1 MVDAGIGRLLI
12 ASLHQG
18 IADVVPT
25 RLPFYENWLTPPG
38 LSSGRKFGLAP
49 LHAVLSFLRLEGEP
63 TYTQIMQCAG
73 GYTGE
78 WAFDELSSFRRAFV
92 RRCPTPLRARTAL
105 WLSRR
110 MIRQTFRGSTSRVK
124 VRKGVGTIELRGSIF
139 CEVREKTDRPMCA
152 FYSAALAR
160 FLERFDIDAA
170 IDVAACRAA
179 GGGRCTMAITIRGP
193 RAAESAAQAA

>member
-18 IADVVPT
+18 IADVIPV

-38 LSSGRKFGLAP
+38 LTSGRKFGLAP

-63 TYTQIMQCAG
+63 AYTQIMHRAG
-73 GYTGE
+73 RYAGE
-78 WAFDELSSFRRAFV
+78 WAFDELSSFRRALV
-92 RRCPTPLRARTAL
+92 RRCPASLRVRTAL
-105 WLSRR
+105 WLSRG

-124 VRKGVGTIELRGSIF
+124 VKKGVGTIELRGSIF
-139 CEVREKTDRPMCA
+139 CEVRETMDRPMCA
-152 FYSAALAR
+152 FYCAALAR
-160 FLERFDIDAA
+160 FLDRFGIDAA
-170 IDVAACRAA
+170 LDVSACRAA
-179 GGGRCTMAITIRGP
+179 GGGCCTMAITIRGR

>member
-1 MVDAGIGRLLI
+1 MVDAGVGRLLI

-18 IADVVPT
+18 ISEVVPA

-63 TYTQIMQCAG
+63 TYTDIMQRAG
-73 GYTGE
+73 RYSAE
-78 WAFDELSSFRRAFV
+78 WAFEELSSLRRRIV
-92 RRCPTPLRARTAL
+92 QRCPAPLRVRTAL

-110 MIRQTFRGSTSRVK
+110 MIQQTFRGSTSRVK
-124 VRKGVGTIELRGSIF
+124 VKNGVGTLELRGSIF
-139 CEVREKTDRPMCA
+139 CELRGTADRPMCA

-160 FLERFDIDAA
+160 FLQRFGIDATV
-170 IDVAACRAA
+170 DVRACRAVA
-179 GGGRCTMAITIRGP
+179 GGSCTMAITIRGP
-193 RAAESAAQAA
+193 RTAESTPQAA